1 MEVVRAGDGVA
12 VGQASSLHEGV
23 DDRRANEAETTANHV
38 LADGFRLG
46 GLDWDFSAG
55 LVVC

>member
-1 MEVVRAGDGVA
+1 MARAGDGVV

-23 DDRRANEAETTANHV
+23 DNRRTDETEAAANHV

-46 GLDWDFSAG
+46 GLDWDFSGG
-55 LVVC
+55 LVVR